1 MGDTNMSS
9 EMKEIFDCL
18 KDLIFIN
25 GIIATE
31 LITLVENSSRIV
43 RKSKEIPDS
52 CREAHGTL
60 NEKILE
66 IVERYWGHA
75 VTPLKSHVRK
85 H

>member
-1 MGDTNMSS
+1 MTS
-9 EMKEIFDCL
+9 EIKEVLDCL

-43 RKSKEIPDS
+43 RKSEEIPSS

-66 IVERYWGHA
+66 IVERYWGQE
-75 VTPLKSHVRK
+75 VTPLKTHVRK